1 MTQRGALDPAFRPL
15 KNTIDLEYYVNVLN
29 AQSDANGTLP
39 AVKISVDVDGE
50 TQEVVLMLMSTV
62 EKYLTRRDKL
72 VNEWAQADEAAT

>member
-1 MTQRGALDPAFRPL
+1 MIQRGAPDPAFRFG
-15 KNTIDLEYYVNVLN
+15 KNFIDLEHYVAMLN
-29 AQSDANGTLP
+29 ASTDDVGVIP
-39 AVKISVDVDGE
+39 AVRLSVDVDGE